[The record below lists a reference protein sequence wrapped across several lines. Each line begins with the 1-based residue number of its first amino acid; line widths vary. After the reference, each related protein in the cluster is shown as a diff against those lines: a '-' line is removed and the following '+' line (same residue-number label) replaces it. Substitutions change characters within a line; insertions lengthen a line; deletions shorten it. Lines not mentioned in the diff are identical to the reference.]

1 MVYVMCMCVRACP
14 YTYIHTHTH
23 THTHRDRDRERDRE
37 SGMIIQKVRSSAEQ
51 EIIARNNYIPQQIL
65 SSQKKRKKITKRE
78 RETERIGFSRFIFK
92 RERICFIRFIFNQQQ
107 LYT

>member
-1 MVYVMCMCVRACP
+1 MVYVICVCARAHIH
-14 YTYIHTHTH
+14 TYTHTH
-23 THTHRDRDRERDRE
+23 TETHRERKR
-37 SGMIIQKVRSSAEQ
+37 GMIIQKVRSSAEQ

-92 RERICFIRFIFNQQQ
+92 RERERICFIRFIFNQQQ